1 MDDLRLLFYRY
12 ICDGK
17 DVAKLSKYFFSRY
30 VYWKTY
36 NQKWRDIISFHM
48 RLPEIENDGIV
59 RIMIMNIY
67 FNLQDVVKI
76 PSHLSLLQIALRFVA
91 DSTQQ
96 QQLWKIKGKRHD
108 YKNAR
113 FRSQPAN
120 I

>member
-30 VYWKTY
+30 VYWKTC
-36 NQKWRDIISFHM
+36 NQKLRNIISCHI
-48 RLPEIENDGIV
+48 RLPEDDIEQ
-59 RIMIMNIY
+59 IMIMNMY
-67 FNLQDVVKI
+67 FNLQDVVEI

-96 QQLWKIKGKRHD
+96 QQLWKIKG
-108 YKNAR
+108 
-113 FRSQPAN
+113 QW
-120 I
+120 